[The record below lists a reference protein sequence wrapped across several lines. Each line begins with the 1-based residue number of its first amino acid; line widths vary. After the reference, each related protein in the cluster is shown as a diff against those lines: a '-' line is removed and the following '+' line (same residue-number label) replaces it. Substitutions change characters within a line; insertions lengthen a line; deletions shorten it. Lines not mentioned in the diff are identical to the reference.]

1 MEQLAA
7 LDIEIAARVRRRAEA
22 ETAVATSLKAA
33 EVVRKRWNATWSN
46 CGVTPQSPAAML
58 GWLRR
63 RQEIIRQVQGLR
75 ELRLE
80 LKSLNQ
86 AEAIHAADL
95 ARLLPAHGTI
105 DTRSAADMLAA
116 ADAEL
121 TRAKQAQEV
130 RQALLASQD
139 LQRIRIEGEIAG
151 LGERTSEWQRNWAE
165 ALDSARLPSGLSPD
179 AAEAY
184 LNCVREITNGLR
196 TAADL
201 DHRIAT
207 MQDDAERFA
216 ADVAGLV
223 SRLLPEAIGVEPEAA
238 IAQLHRALTEAHQN
252 WKLREQERTRQREI
266 DKKLAAAAQNA
277 SRHAGEL
284 DALCREAAAPDAD
297 SARQCWLLSSRR
309 RNLEKRIMEYDERL
323 RLVSAGKTVDEFL
336 AEAAAVD
343 ADSIAGR
350 LDDIEVEIASLRKQ
364 RTELE
369 EKRRGL
375 DANAAGMRGGDLA
388 ASAAQH
394 ISGLVGRLS
403 GDVEEYVRLR
413 TATFV
418 IRKAIERYRDR
429 NQGPVLERAAQLF
442 SDLTCGSFTSLRVE
456 DDEGSAILVGI
467 RANGEVVKLTG
478 MSDGTLDQLYL
489 ALRIAS
495 LEHYFAAREPVPFIV
510 DDVLLNFDDE
520 RAAAALAAL
529 DALSQKTQVIFFT
542 HHKRLVELAERCTR
556 VSVCEL

>member
-1 MEQLAA
+1 
-7 LDIEIAARVRRRAEA
+7 
-22 ETAVATSLKAA
+22 
-33 EVVRKRWNATWSN
+33 
-46 CGVTPQSPAAML
+46 
-58 GWLRR
+58 
-63 RQEIIRQVQGLR
+63 
-75 ELRLE
+75 
-80 LKSLNQ
+80 
-86 AEAIHAADL
+86 
-95 ARLLPAHGTI
+95 
-105 DTRSAADMLAA
+105 
-116 ADAEL
+116 
-121 TRAKQAQEV
+121 
-130 RQALLASQD
+130 LASQE
-139 LQRIRIEGEIAG
+139 LQRLEIVRIEGEIAG
-151 LGERTSEWQRNWAE
+151 LGERTREWQRNWAE
-165 ALDSARLPSGLSPD
+165 ALESARLPSGLSPA

-184 LNCVREITNGLR
+184 LNSVREIGNGLK

-207 MQDDAERFA
+207 MQADAGRFS
-216 ADVAGLV
+216 ADVAGLA
-223 SRLLPEAIGVEPEAA
+223 SRLLPEATGIEPEAA

-252 WKLREQERTRQREI
+252 RKLRDQERGRQRDIE
-266 DKKLAAAAQNA
+266 KKLAAAVQNA

-284 DALCREAAAPDAD
+284 DALCGEASSPDTGA
-297 SARQCWLLSSRR
+297 ARQCWLLSSRR
-309 RNLEKRIMEYDERL
+309 RDLEKRITEYDERL
-323 RLVSAGKTVDEFL
+323 RLVSAGKTVSEFL

-343 ADSIAGR
+343 ADSITGR
-350 LDDIEVEIASLRKQ
+350 LEDIEAEIASLREQ
-364 RTELE
+364 RTALE

-403 GDVEEYVRLR
+403 ADVEEYVRLR

-418 IRKAIERYRDR
+418 IRKAIEYYRDR
-429 NQGPVLERAAQLF
+429 NQGPVLEHAARLF
-442 SDLTCGSFTSLRVE
+442 ADLTCGSFASLRVE

-467 RANGEVVKLTG
+467 RANGEVVRLAG

-495 LEHYFAAREPVPFIV
+495 LEHYFAAREPAPFIV

-542 HHKRLVELAERCTR
+542 HHKRLVELAEGCTKA
-556 VSVCEL
+556 SVCAL